1 MIPKTVHP
9 ERMRENLALSDFEL
23 TAEEM
28 SAIAALDQVRRFN
41 DPGHFCEAAFNT
53 FLPIYE

>member
-1 MIPKTVHP
+1 MPKT
-9 ERMRENLALSDFEL
+9 RNTNRLRENLQALDFEL

-28 SAIAALDQVRRFN
+28 NSISALDRNRRFN

-53 FLPIYE
+53 FCPIYE